1 MEVWRK
7 SIWVDGFDDFVN
19 LLLMKGSSQGT
30 RRGLYAIYEDSL
42 KGR

>member
-7 SIWVDGFDDFVN
+7 SIWVDGFDDFAS
-19 LLLMKGSSQGT
+19 LLLMEGSSEGT
-30 RRGLYAIYEDSL
+30 RRVCIRFIEARL